1 MKREEGKKLIEQ
13 RVEDFEKN
21 AAVLKKKGH
30 GETNIRSNYIDIFFE
45 ALGWNMKSHYD
56 VHREFAQKDNS
67 ATKKVDYAFKVNGKV
82 KFFVEAKEAS
92 VDLVNNKDAIYQAKR
107 YAYSTNGKAPIVILT
122 DFEEFRVF
130 NVVKAPVYDNTD
142 RELLK
147 KFSFEYK
154 DYPENWDLLWDTFSK
169 EAVTAGSLDALR
181 GKIDKN
187 TKTMDA
193 DFLEQITGWRETL
206 AKNIA
211 LRNKDLKVDE
221 INEAVQRILDRL
233 IFIRNLEDREIEPE
247 NTLLDK
253 TKKTDNVYQSI
264 VPLFRSLDHVYNGLL
279 FKKHF
284 SEDLTV
290 DDKVLKDII
299 KNMSYPV
306 SPFQFDVIEPEILG
320 RIYEKF
326 LGSKIRLTENHQ
338 AKIEEKMEVRKAG
351 GVYYTP
357 EYIVN
362 YIVENTV
369 GRKLSK
375 GLQTLAPDGQS
386 LADTRGLTPD
396 EIKNIKIC
404 DPACGSGSFLLG
416 AYSYLLDYHEKWY
429 AKASAE
435 DKKKYKA
442 DFYKTQNGEIKVTLE
457 KRGDI
462 LRNNIFGV
470 DIDKEATEVAIMSL
484 YLKMLDEGY
493 DKGERDLFFV
503 KGHVLPDMTE
513 NVKCGNSLIGTDYFD
528 GKLEIDMEEMKEI
541 KPFDW
546 EKEFHLTPG
555 PSPQGEGRKDWGFD
569 CVIGNPPYIR
579 IQVLNEW
586 ASSQVKYFN
595 EKHITAGKGNYD
607 IFVLF
612 IERGLKLLNTSGH
625 LGYILPHKFFNSQYG
640 ENTRKLISDGKHL
653 RKVVHFAS
661 DQVFLGATTYT
672 CLLFLDKSPHEKAEI
687 IKVSSIQDW
696 LSNNYEHGLIDNST
710 LSSGEWNLSIGGNS
724 ALLDKLSA
732 IPANLESVTDRI
744 FQGLKTSA
752 DKIYIL
758 EERERDENSITVF
771 SRHTEKEYQLEPD
784 LLHPLIKGGDSK
796 KYFLNRNTGLL
807 ILFPYLKDSNGKVNL
822 ASEAALKSE
831 FPQTYLYLKE
841 CKSYLENRENGKM
854 KGDRWYGYIYPK
866 ALDVIN
872 LPKIFTPDIAP
883 VASYSI
889 DDEGGIYFTGG
900 AAGGYGILPKE
911 GIESYYLLGLLNS
924 RLLDWVNKQSA
935 TSMRGGWYS
944 FESRFIKNLPIVL
957 PEESKQISEE
967 IKLTVDQMLS
977 AQKECRSAKSDSDK
991 KLYEQKIS
999 MLDKKIDDLVYKL
1012 YGLTEED
1019 IKIVEGG
1026 N

>member
-1 MKREEGKKLIEQ
+1 MKKEAGKKLIEQ

-154 DYPENWDLLWDTFSK
+154 DYPENWDLLWNTFSK
-169 EAVTAGSLDALR
+169 EAVTSGSLDALR

-247 NTLLDK
+247 NILLDK
-253 TKKTDNVYQSI
+253 TKKTDNVYESI

-284 SEDLTV
+284 SEELAV

-369 GRKLSK
+369 GKK
-375 GLQTLAPDGQS
+375 IE
-386 LADTRGLTPD
+386 GLTPE
-396 EIKNIKIC
+396 EIKVIKIC

-416 AYSYLLDYHEKWY
+416 AYSSLLDYHEKWY

-503 KGHVLPDMTE
+503 KGHVLPDMTD

-569 CVIGNPPYIR
+569 CVIGNPPYVR
-579 IQVLNEW
+579 QETLGVHFKDYT
-586 ASSQVKYFN
+586 QK
-595 EKHITAGKGNYD
+595 NYKAFHGVAD
-607 IFVLF
+607 LYVYF
-612 IERGLKLLNTSGH
+612 IEKGFNLVKDG
-625 LGYILPHKFFNSQYG
+625 GYLSYIVANKWMRANYGQPLRVWMAEKNIEEIIDFGDLP
-640 ENTRKLISDGKHL
+640 
-653 RKVVHFAS
+653 
-661 DQVFLGATTYT
+661 VFQGATTYPCILRLKKEDGDRDFNVVNVKSLDFQSLSEYVEEHNFKSSYEQLNPSGWSLT
-672 CLLFLDKSPHEKAEI
+672 DNSSHALLEKLKNTGVPLGEYVNGNIYRGVLTGLNEAFVIDSETRDRLISEDPKSAEI
-687 IKVSSIQDW
+687 IKPFLAGRDIKRYQKPDAERYLIFTRRGIKIKNYPAIEKHLLQYKKQLMPKPKDCKDDNWPGRKPGSYQWYEIQDSIDYYQEFEKAKIIYPNICKQPEFTFDDNGQYTNQKCFIISLNDSYLLGILNSSI
-696 LSNNYEHGLIDNST
+696 S
-710 LSSGEWNLSIGGNS
+710 
-724 ALLDKLSA
+724 
-732 IPANLESVTDRI
+732 
-744 FQGLKTSA
+744 F
-752 DKIYIL
+752 
-758 EERERDENSITVF
+758 
-771 SRHTEKEYQLEPD
+771 
-784 LLHPLIKGGDSK
+784 
-796 KYFLNRNTGLL
+796 FL
-807 ILFPYLKDSNGKVNL
+807 F
-822 ASEAALKSE
+822 KS
-831 FPQTYLYLKE
+831 
-841 CKSYLENRENGKM
+841 
-854 KGDRWYGYIYPK
+854 
-866 ALDVIN
+866 
-872 LPKIFTPDIAP
+872 
-883 VASYSI
+883 
-889 DDEGGIYFTGG
+889 
-900 AAGGYGILPKE
+900 ILPKLRGDFYE
-911 GIESYYLLGLLNS
+911 PSYVYFK
-924 RLLDWVNKQSA
+924 D
-935 TSMRGGWYS
+935 
-944 FESRFIKNLPIVL
+944 FPIRSINFSNPNDKEKHDTLVSL
-957 PEESKQISEE
+957 
-967 IKLTVDQMLS
+967 VDQMLS

-1012 YGLTEED
+1012 YGLTAEE
-1019 IKIVEGG
+1019 IKIVEG

>member
-1 MKREEGKKLIEQ
+1 MKKEAGKKLIEQ

-92 VDLVNNKDAIYQAKR
+92 VDLVNNRDAIYQAKR

-147 KFSFEYK
+147 KYSFEYT
-154 DYPENWDLLWDTFSK
+154 DYLENWDLLWDTFSK

-193 DFLEQITGWRETL
+193 DFLEQITSWRETL

-221 INEAVQRILDRL
+221 INESVQRILDRL

-253 TKKTDNVYQSI
+253 TKKTENVYQSI

-284 SEDLTV
+284 SEELIV

-369 GRKLSK
+369 GKK
-375 GLQTLAPDGQS
+375 IVGDGS
-386 LADTRGLTPD
+386 RPSLTPE
-396 EIKNIKIC
+396 EIRDIKIC

-416 AYSYLLDYHEKWY
+416 AYSCLLDYHEKWY

-435 DKKKYKA
+435 DRKKYKA
-442 DFYKTQNGEIKVTLE
+442 DFYKTKEGEVKVTLE

-484 YLKMLDEGY
+484 YLKMLDEGF
-493 DKGERDLFFV
+493 DKGERDLFFI
-503 KGHVLPDMTE
+503 KGHVLPDMTD

-528 GKLEIDMEEMKEI
+528 GKLEIDFEEMKEI

-546 EKEFHLTPG
+546 EKEFDLTPG
-555 PSPQGEGRKDWGFD
+555 PLRQAQCIASPQGEGRKEWGFD
-569 CVIGNPPYIR
+569 CVIGNPPYGFHQIH
-579 IQVLNEW
+579 
-586 ASSQVKYFN
+586 S
-595 EKHITAGKGNYD
+595 
-607 IFVLF
+607 
-612 IERGLKLLNTSGH
+612 
-625 LGYILPHKFFNSQYG
+625 
-640 ENTRKLISDGKHL
+640 
-653 RKVVHFAS
+653 
-661 DQVFLGATTYT
+661 
-672 CLLFLDKSPHEKAEI
+672 EI
-687 IKVSSIQDW
+687 IK
-696 LSNNYEHGLIDNST
+696 
-710 LSSGEWNLSIGGNS
+710 
-724 ALLDKLSA
+724 
-732 IPANLESVTDRI
+732 
-744 FQGLKTSA
+744 
-752 DKIYIL
+752 
-758 EERERDENSITVF
+758 
-771 SRHTEKEYQLEPD
+771 
-784 LLHPLIKGGDSK
+784 
-796 KYFLNRNTGLL
+796 
-807 ILFPYLKDSNGKVNL
+807 PYLKKKYLSSHGSFEHYFLFYDKSLSLLNSNGIHGFIVPVTWLTIPSADSLRRYICDSYKITNIIWLPEYVFENAKVNTL
-822 ASEAALKSE
+822 ISIIYKQHIADLINIDIYDTLGFVTDPIVVNKISQDKV
-831 FPQTYLYLKE
+831 KE
-841 CKSYLENRENGKM
+841 SDY
-854 KGDRWYGYIYPK
+854 
-866 ALDVIN
+866 VIN
-872 LPKIFTPDIAP
+872 IFQSMNDSDLITKIEQNSKRLDLYAKPCSGYNPYEVGKGLAPKGGVHTLETVQSKPYHSEIKINDDWKPEIVGRDLARYHVCITQKRWIKYGPWLAAARDPENFLGKRILVQEITGGQDRRI
-883 VASYSI
+883 VASYYEGELYHSRDVI
-889 DDEGGIYFTGG
+889 PIKILSDDPHPF
-900 AAGGYGILPKE
+900 
-911 GIESYYLLGLLNS
+911 YLLGIINS
-924 RLLDWVNKQSA
+924 RLITWYHHKSSPKAQKGLFPKVLVADLSKIPVSDIKTQDDKQKHDTLVS
-935 TSMRGGWYS
+935 
-944 FESRFIKNLPIVL
+944 L
-957 PEESKQISEE
+957 
-967 IKLTVDQMLS
+967 VDQMLS

-1012 YGLTEED
+1012 YGLTDEE
-1019 IKIVEGG
+1019 IKIVEG
-1026 N
+1026 